1 MSHTTKSPL
10 ISDTTFFESRNG
22 YSLVIWV
29 KLPIFGF
36 LVIILEILKFLNCSY
51 FATILTRKPKIGN
64 LTNMTEL
71 YLFLESKKWYLL
83 FKGLLWSHD
92 RENHQLDTCSRFSF
106 VSSAFIAGTST
117 AYNWIAF
124 LWNILSFI
132 WTYQVSVITTQK
144 LFLIFFFWPISQNNL
159 QYMKKIHTEKSEW

>member
-1 MSHTTKSPL
+1 MSRTTKSPL
-10 ISDTTFFESRNG
+10 NIRHHFFWIQKWIQLGHMSQVANFWFSSHNFGNIE
-22 YSLVIWV
+22 
-29 KLPIFGF
+29 IFE
-36 LVIILEILKFLNCSY
+36 LQ
-51 FATILTRKPKIGN
+51 LTRKPKIGN

-71 YLFLESKKWYLL
+71 YLFLESKKWYL
-83 FKGLLWSHD
+83 KGLLWSHD